1 MPRKFGSIVLDVFVT
16 DAAWKRWDDGKLDVL
31 SDAMS
36 DVADDLAAVLKDKLV
51 EEVNMTLSS
60 DIKVEARF

>member
-16 DAAWKRWDDGKLDVL
+16 DAAWKRLNDTKLDAL

-36 DVADDLAAVLKDKLV
+36 DVADDVALAMKDRLV
-51 EEVNMTLSS
+51 EESGVAES
-60 DIKVEARF
+60 DIVVEAHF